1 MINRYM
7 EQLVAELRADEV
19 GDPPRE
25 RFLLAAVWDDLCR
38 LAGEEPPPHVRIV
51 LEERAYAGLSA
62 ANAAPTSPRNTTG
75 ELQPGTTSRPRGA

>member
-25 RFLLAAVWDDLCR
+25 HFLLAAV
-38 LAGEEPPPHVRIV
+38 
-51 LEERAYAGLSA
+51 
-62 ANAAPTSPRNTTG
+62 
-75 ELQPGTTSRPRGA
+75 